1 MAMNRKIDREKKI
14 KFLQEQ
20 FPDIKKIDFYKSPSL
35 LWMAKDLLFKSGLY
49 ASKQKSSILDTAI
62 LKLCADA
69 QGVKPFK
76 QVSTTRTR
84 GPR

>member
-1 MAMNRKIDREKKI
+1 MAMNRKIDRQQKI

-20 FPDIKKIDFYKSPSL
+20 YPDIKKMDFYKSQAL
-35 LWMAKDLLFKSGLY
+35 VWDAKDRLFNSGLY
-49 ASKQKSSILDTAI
+49 ATKQKSSILDTAV
-62 LKLCADA
+62 LKLCCDA
-69 QGVKPFK
+69 QGVKPYK